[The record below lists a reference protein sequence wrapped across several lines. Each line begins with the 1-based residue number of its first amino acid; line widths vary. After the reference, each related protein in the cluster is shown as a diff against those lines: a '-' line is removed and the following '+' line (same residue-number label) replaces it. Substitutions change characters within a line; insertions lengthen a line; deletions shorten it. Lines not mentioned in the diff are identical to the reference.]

1 MKTRVLTALAG
12 VPVLIAALVI
22 RGWFAEILIVCL
34 TLVGLRECYQAL
46 FTAGYKPCV
55 LGGYLAAAVM
65 WPLSLLLGATDP
77 LLLVAA
83 AMGVSM
89 SGVILSKEPS
99 FPDAAASVYPLLA
112 CLMPFSMFMMM
123 LNTTYGTVPGVA
135 LITMAFCIAYGC
147 DILAYL
153 GGRTFGRHK
162 LCPTVSPKKTVEGA
176 VSGVLGGVL
185 FALGCRA
192 LFVHAFN
199 MPMPGIPAAILLG
212 LVGSYAGQIG
222 DLTASLLKRHS
233 GLKDYG
239 KLFPGHGGVMDR
251 FDSVIFTLIVM
262 YCYTL
267 VLH

>member
-1 MKTRVLTALAG
+1 MKTRVLTAVVGL
-12 VPVLIAALVI
+12 PILIAALVV
-22 RGWFAEILIVCL
+22 RGWFAELLIVCL
-34 TLVGLRECYQAL
+34 TLIGLRECYLAL
-46 FTAGYKPCV
+46 RTAGYKPCV
-55 LGGYLAAAVM
+55 WGGYLAAVAM
-65 WPLSLLLGATDP
+65 WPLSLLLGVRDP

-89 SGVILSKEPS
+89 SGVILSRQPS
-99 FPDAAASVYPLLA
+99 FPDAAASMYPLVA

-135 LITMAFCIAYGC
+135 LITLAFAIAYGC
-147 DILAYL
+147 DVLAYL

-185 FALGCRA
+185 FALACRA
-192 LFVHAFN
+192 VFVYAFR
-199 MPMPGIPAAILLG
+199 MPMPGIPAAVFLG
-212 LVGSYAGQIG
+212 LLGSYAGQIG

-251 FDSVIFTLIVM
+251 FDSVIFTLIVI

>member
-83 AMGVSM
+83 AMGISM
-89 SGVILSKEPS
+89 SGVILGKEPS
-99 FPDAAASVYPLLA
+99 FPNAAVSIYPLLT
-112 CLMPFSMFMMM
+112 CLMPMSMFMVM
-123 LNTTYGTVPGVA
+123 LNRDFGLVPGIA
-135 LITMAFCIAYGC
+135 LITM
-147 DILAYL
+147 
-153 GGRTFGRHK
+153 TFGISFGSDGFAYIVGKACGKRK
-162 LCPTVSPKKTVEGA
+162 LCPSISPKKTVEGA
-176 VSGVLGGVL
+176 IGAIGGSV
-185 FALGCRA
+185 FVALCVRA
-192 LFVHAFN
+192 FFVHVLN
-199 MPMPGIPAAILLG
+199 TPMPGIPAAILLG
-212 LVGSYAGQIG
+212 VLGSYAGQIG
-222 DLTASLLKRHS
+222 DLVASLLKRYT
-233 GLKDYG
+233 GIKDYG
-239 KLFPGHGGVMDR
+239 KIFPGHGGVMDR
-251 FDSVIFTLIVM
+251 FDSIIFVLIVM

-267 VLH
+267 VL

>member
-65 WPLSLLLGATDP
+65 WPLSLLLGVTDP

-89 SGVILSKEPS
+89 SGVILSKAPS

-176 VSGVLGGVL
+176 VFGLGGSVL
-185 FALGCRA
+185 VALAVRA
-192 LFVHAFN
+192 FFVYVLKT
-199 MPMPGIPAAILLG
+199 PMPGVPAAIFLG
-212 LVGSYAGQIG
+212 LIGSFAGQVG
-222 DLTASLLKRHS
+222 DLTASLLKRYS
-233 GLKDYG
+233 GIKDYG
-239 KLFPGHGGVMDR
+239 KVFPGHGGVMDR
-251 FDSVIFTLIVM
+251 FDSNVFVLIVM

-267 VLH
+267 VL